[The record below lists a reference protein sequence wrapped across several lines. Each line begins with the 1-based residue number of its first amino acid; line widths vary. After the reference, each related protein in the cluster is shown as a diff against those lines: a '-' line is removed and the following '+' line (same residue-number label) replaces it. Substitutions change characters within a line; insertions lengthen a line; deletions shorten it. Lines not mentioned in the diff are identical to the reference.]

1 MAASLIGRLGQVYFI
16 VSFPF
21 FGIRSFIRV
30 KLLFAVIVGPV
41 RLDRCMHVS
50 DRSRSAQ
57 LSLALRVA
65 QQPFSASS
73 TDLVR

>member
-1 MAASLIGRLGQVYFI
+1 ASLIGRLGQVHFI
-16 VSFPF
+16 VLFPS
-21 FGIRSFIRV
+21 FGIGSLIRV
-30 KLLFAVIVGPV
+30 KLLFAVIFGPV

-57 LSLALRVA
+57 LSLALCVA

-73 TDLVR
+73 ADLVR